1 MHYMRLQEKYFNLV
15 ANGIKTIELRLR
27 DEKRRLICEGDIIEF
42 SQNNNPTKKCLKK
55 VKALYAA
62 QDFKQLCEK
71 IDIAKTGFQT
81 PAELVDVLHQFYL
94 GEEQMKYG
102 VLAIE
107 LEEIP
112 AKN

>member
-15 ANGIKTIELRLR
+15 ESGIKTIELRLC
-27 DEKRRLICEGDIIEF
+27 DEKRQLICEGDIIEF
-42 SQNNNPTKKCLKK
+42 SKTNNPMQKCLKK

-62 QDFKQLCEK
+62 RDFEQLCEK

-81 PAELVDVLHQFYL
+81 SAELVSVLNQFYL
-94 GEEQMKYG
+94 AEEQEKYG

-107 LEEIP
+107 LE
-112 AKN
+112 

>member
-42 SQNNNPTKKCLKK
+42 SQTNNPMKKCLKK

-71 IDIAKTGFQT
+71 IDITKTGFQT

-94 GEEQMKYG
+94 IEEQKKYG